1 VRRAVVSAA
10 VALGSV
16 LLAAGCGSGDVP
28 SGAASTPDPGDAST
42 PVSIARLIEAAD
54 LPPCPEAGAAPPREG
69 GLPELTLGCLGEG
82 SPVTLSGLR
91 GTPLVVNVWAS
102 WCPPCAEEMPYL
114 NTVAEAAAG
123 RVRFL
128 GIDLLDQRARGLAW
142 AKDFAM
148 TFPSVED
155 PDGVIRARLRV
166 PAPPVT
172 LFVRPDG
179 QLAKIHY
186 GPFRSDREVREAI
199 AAHLGVRL

>member
-82 SPVTLSGLR
+82 SPVTL
-91 GTPLVVNVWAS
+91 
-102 WCPPCAEEMPYL
+102 
-114 NTVAEAAAG
+114 
-123 RVRFL
+123 
-128 GIDLLDQRARGLAW
+128 
-142 AKDFAM
+142 
-148 TFPSVED
+148 
-155 PDGVIRARLRV
+155 
-166 PAPPVT
+166 
-172 LFVRPDG
+172 FVRPDG